1 MAYLVKPVESQDL
14 VTAVSGT
21 YQRLP
26 LATSAAAATV
36 AGQAASATKQHL
48 IAVAVGILMERHHL
62 TRQQAAEWLQQQAHQ
77 HHLSLPKQATE
88 IVAACERLNLHP
100 HA

>member
-1 MAYLVKPVESQDL
+1 
-14 VTAVSGT
+14 
-21 YQRLP
+21 
-26 LATSAAAATV
+26 
-36 AGQAASATKQHL
+36 
-48 IAVAVGILMERHHL
+48 MERHHL

-77 HHLSLPKQATE
+77 HHLSLPQQATE

>member
-1 MAYLVKPVESQDL
+1 MAYLVKPVEAQDL

-26 LATSAAAATV
+26 LATSAAATV
-36 AGQAASATKQHL
+36 TGQAAGATKQHL

-77 HHLSLPKQATE
+77 HHLSLPQQATE